1 MISKDE
7 TLEYLLEL
15 KEKDE
20 NIGKYINILKNMSQ
34 DEWIEFT
41 NKHSIENLGD
51 VKKQI
56 KIMENVSRQKFANLN
71 HLISFGTNNHT
82 MHIHLVPTDAHFLL
96 NRQELN
102 SAEFSLIDALEK
114 IQDMMENNEE
124 YKDINQVYAVSG
136 LIKRP
141 IDKIFVKL
149 GFDVKTMKIED
160 AKNDEELS
168 KFYERFKD
176 KNKLGRAVISKE
188 KLLSKEWNN
197 KKSEIKAEH
206 INDIIDKN
214 IKNKYENINNP
225 HKRTDCN
232 LLYEISNKMATGI
245 KINDRKNNEI
255 TTPFSKENTLNT
267 ALEFFKSIDNE
278 LYTKA
283 KNIVDGKSNIKFRMY
298 DKNEIKDFSK
308 KDKDGFLE
316 YSKTSCVDT
325 VDGKSI
331 VYVPLNGTVE
341 DIYLLV
347 HEISHTFDLS
357 EEETP
362 TRNIMGEVTPACFEA
377 MLGNFL
383 LENNVLS
390 KNDILSREKGSFI
403 SKYDDSVETFAKLTL
418 MQEKEKNGVIT
429 ADTISNIQRSSNLG
443 NSTLNYILSRMEISP
458 DNVDYR
464 ARYMIAGLL
473 YPTFMEAYNKNKSET
488 LSNIKEYFKC
498 VKNNDFEGCLKCL
511 SIKFTSEC
519 LEELINK
526 TNKRVANIESG
537 NIPLPKRKSSVISD
551 AIEAS
556 CEVTKFDQI
565 KNQNEV
571 LTHGLDL
578 NKDIKKY

>member
-56 KIMENVSRQKFANLN
+56 KIMENVSRQKFSNLN

-96 NRQELN
+96 NRQGLN

-197 KKSEIKAEH
+197 KKNEIKAEH

-245 KINDRKNNEI
+245 KLNDRKNNEI
-255 TTPFSKENTLNT
+255 TTPFSKDNTLNT
-267 ALEFFKSIDNE
+267 ALKFFKSIDNE

-429 ADTISNIQRSSNLG
+429 ANTISNIQRSSNLG

-464 ARYMIAGLL
+464 ARYMIAGLV